1 MKCVSLLGAIGKNA
15 HKGPKRAQRDITAV
29 QSMFFLCG
37 FLCGLFS
44 RFRFPQVGCADSCA
58 GLFSKSAQGPKKA
71 LDITFSAIMSG
82 VGTCLERA
90 DPLALER

>member
-1 MKCVSLLGAIGKNA
+1 MTGALGGWSLRAVGSLSVVRPSSYIFRTMKCVSLLGTIGK
-15 HKGPKRAQRDITAV
+15 K
-29 QSMFFLCG
+29 C
-37 FLCGLFS
+37 
-44 RFRFPQVGCADSCA
+44 
-58 GLFSKSAQGPKKA
+58 AQGPKKA